1 MRKIAVLSLL
11 ALSASMF
18 AQVQVAENGD
28 VTLGD
33 QQTETKNA
41 KIELHTNGAYE
52 YGFASYISSSKE
64 WGPAVSALA
73 IYNFN
78 RQVALMARANNSTQ
92 YESGRAY
99 GVYAEAGN
107 RTSGYN
113 YGVFGLLTGKNNGAG
128 IYGSTVT
135 TVPKI
140 NGRYAGYFDGDTYI
154 TGTLTASIVTTL
166 SDARYKSNIRTI
178 GSTALIKIAA
188 LNPVQYNM
196 MPGNA
201 IAMANTTPSDTAQA
215 VVMNMQNTISTTD
228 NTTHYGLLAQEV
240 KQIYPE
246 LVHEDAAGVMSINYI
261 ELIPLLIQAVQDLSE
276 QVNALSNSSNVKK
289 LQTRTDVTSA
299 SATDYLNI
307 LYQNTPNPFTHDTEI
322 AYTITSNAQSATIFV
337 YDMTG
342 VQLSQYNITAFGNG
356 SITINAN
363 KLYEGTF
370 LYSLVVDGK
379 LIDTKQMILTR

>member
-1 MRKIAVLSLL
+1 
-11 ALSASMF
+11 
-18 AQVQVAENGD
+18 
-28 VTLGD
+28 
-33 QQTETKNA
+33 
-41 KIELHTNGAYE
+41 
-52 YGFASYISSSKE
+52 
-64 WGPAVSALA
+64 
-73 IYNFN
+73 
-78 RQVALMARANNSTQ
+78 
-92 YESGRAY
+92 
-99 GVYAEAGN
+99 
-107 RTSGYN
+107 
-113 YGVFGLLTGKNNGAG
+113 
-128 IYGSTVT
+128 
-135 TVPKI
+135 
-140 NGRYAGYFDGDTYI
+140 
-154 TGTLTASIVTTL
+154 
-166 SDARYKSNIRTI
+166 
-178 GSTALIKIAA
+178 
-188 LNPVQYNM
+188 M

-322 AYTITSNAQSATIFV
+322 AYTITPNAQSATIFV

>member
-178 GSTALIKIAA
+178 GSTALTKIAA

-322 AYTITSNAQSATIFV
+322 AYTITPNAQSATIFV

>member
-178 GSTALIKIAA
+178 GSTALTKSRIKPRSI
-188 LNPVQYNM
+188 QY
-196 MPGNA
+196 
-201 IAMANTTPSDTAQA
+201 
-215 VVMNMQNTISTTD
+215 
-228 NTTHYGLLAQEV
+228 
-240 KQIYPE
+240 
-246 LVHEDAAGVMSINYI
+246 DARQCHCDG
-261 ELIPLLIQAVQDLSE
+261 
-276 QVNALSNSSNVKK
+276 K
-289 LQTRTDVTSA
+289 
-299 SATDYLNI
+299 
-307 LYQNTPNPFTHDTEI
+307 HDTI
-322 AYTITSNAQSATIFV
+322 RHRPSR
-337 YDMTG
+337 
-342 VQLSQYNITAFGNG
+342 GNEYAKHYF
-356 SITINAN
+356 N
-363 KLYEGTF
+363 Y
-370 LYSLVVDGK
+370 
-379 LIDTKQMILTR
+379 R